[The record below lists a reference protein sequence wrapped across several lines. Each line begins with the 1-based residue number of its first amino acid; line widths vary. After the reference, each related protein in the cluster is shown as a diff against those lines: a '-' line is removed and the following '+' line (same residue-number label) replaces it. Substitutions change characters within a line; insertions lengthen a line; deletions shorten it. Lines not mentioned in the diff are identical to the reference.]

1 MRTMFVLRGAPGCGK
16 STWIKDN
23 GLTPYTLEA
32 DNLRLLWQGPVLKA
46 DGEFAIGQN
55 NDRKVWNL
63 LHQMLEE
70 RMERGEFIVVD
81 ATHYKS
87 TLLNQYKKLIA
98 HYRYR
103 AYVVDFTNVPLETLL
118 ERNAQREPYKRVPEE
133 VIRKMAAVFEK
144 DEEVSSTFTVVTP
157 EDAAAKLQESLLF
170 DYNRYNKMVV
180 FGDIHGCF
188 EPLKQYFAE
197 NPFDENTAYIFVGDY
212 LDRGIQNK
220 EVVEFLLGIY
230 KNKNVLLLEGNH
242 EKWLRM
248 YADDEGAEVLMNA
261 EDEKVLRKFVDKD
274 FFIRFNRNKIRNF
287 GFIQNTMPQLAGFK
301 KKDLRQLCR
310 KFGQMAYVEFRGKKY
325 FISHGGIPVIPTVF
339 VNSSQMVDG
348 TGKFEDLDTLYA
360 AWKKNTDGNTVLVH
374 GHRNVFEYPAKIGD
388 TIYNLCSDVELGAS
402 LRVLEIAEESVQVK
416 EFANPVFDEKLVT
429 KAAQVDVLPTK
440 TDNELLRQLNNS
452 DLVKK
457 KLLQGGIV
465 SYNFTRDAFYQKQWN
480 ELTCTAR
487 GLFVDNKTEKVICR
501 SYNKF
506 FNWGEVEATRPE
518 NLKKTL
524 VFPVTAY
531 KKENGF
537 LAMVSYDWNK
547 EDLMVCS
554 KSVNTG
560 EFVGM
565 IKEALDSLGD
575 GVKEKLKAFARENN
589 CSFVFE
595 CVNQDKDPHIIRYDK
610 NVLFLLD
617 IVENSFYMNRKPYAE
632 VRQIAA
638 DMGLTCKSVS
648 SVFETWEALYD
659 FVKEQDR
666 SDTIR
671 YEGWVFEDANGF
683 MVKYKS
689 RFYRFWKQMR
699 AVKQAMEMG
708 HTLKKTFTNEAEV
721 RIYNLM
727 KQLYMEGKLEGMSII
742 DVEEAYYSL
751 QDKQEKEQ
759 E

>member
-46 DGEFAIGQN
+46 DGAFAIGQN
-55 NDRKVWNL
+55 HDRRVWNL
-63 LHQMLEE
+63 LHEMLEE

-87 TLLNQYKKLIA
+87 TLLNQYKKLIS

-157 EDAAAKLQESLLF
+157 EEAVAKLRENLLF
-170 DYNRYNKMVV
+170 DYNRYNKIVV
-180 FGDIHGCF
+180 FGDIHGCY

-197 NPFDENTAYIFVGDY
+197 NPFEENTAYIFVGDY

-220 EVVEFLLGIY
+220 EVVEFLLSLY

-248 YADDEGAEVLMNA
+248 YAEDDGAEVLMNEA
-261 EDEKVLRKFVDKD
+261 DEKVLRKFVDKD
-274 FFIRFNRNKIRNF
+274 FFIKFNKKKIRNY
-287 GFIQNTMPQLAGFK
+287 GFIEKTMPQLAGFK

-310 KFGQMAYVEFRGKKY
+310 KFGQMAYVTFRGKNY
-325 FISHGGIPVIPTVF
+325 FISHGGIPVIPTIF
-339 VNSSQMVDG
+339 VNAEQLVEG
-348 TGKFEDLDTLYA
+348 TGKFEDLDSLYE
-360 AWKKNTDGNTVLVH
+360 AWKKNTDGNTILIH
-374 GHRNVFEYPAKIGD
+374 GHRNVFEYPAKISD
-388 TIYNLCSDVELGAS
+388 NIYNLCSNVETGDP
-402 LRVLEIAEESVQVK
+402 LRVLEITGDAIEVK
-416 EFANPVFDEKLVT
+416 EYENPVFDENCVL
-429 KAAQVDVLPTK
+429 KAAQVDVIPTK

-465 SYNFTRDAFYQKQWN
+465 SYNFSRDAFYQKQWN

-547 EDLMVCS
+547 DELLVCS

-565 IKEALDSLGD
+565 IKEALDELGED
-575 GVKEKLKAFARENN
+575 VKEKLKVYARDHG
-589 CSFVFE
+589 CTFVFE
-595 CVNQDKDPHIIRYDK
+595 CVNQDKDPHIIRYAK
-610 NVLFLLD
+610 NELYLLEVVD
-617 IVENSFYMNRKPYAE
+617 NSFYFKRKSYAE
-632 VRQIAA
+632 LQQLAKE
-638 DMGLTCKSVS
+638 MGLTCKSIS
-648 SVFETWEALYD
+648 YVFDTWEALYS

-666 SDTIR
+666 SDAIR

-689 RFYRFWKQMR
+689 KFYRFWKQMR

-727 KQLYMEGKLEGMSII
+727 KQFYMEGKLERMSII
-742 DVEEAYYSL
+742 DVEEAYYAL
-751 QDKQEKEQ
+751 LDKQEE
-759 E
+759 

>member
-23 GLTPYTLEA
+23 GLLPYTLEA

-55 NDRKVWNL
+55 NDRRVWNL

-87 TLLNQYKKLIA
+87 TLLNQYKKLISR
-98 HYRYR
+98 YRYR
-103 AYVVDFTNVPLETLL
+103 AYVVDFTDVPLEILL

-133 VIRKMAAVFEK
+133 VIRKMTAVFEK
-144 DEEVSSTFTVVTP
+144 DEEVSSTFMVVTP
-157 EDAAAKLQESLLF
+157 EEAAAKLQESLLF

-248 YADDEGAEVLMNA
+248 YADDDGAEVLMNA

-274 FFIRFNRNKIRNF
+274 FFIRFNRNKIRNI
-287 GFIQNTMPQLAGFK
+287 GFIQNTMPQLAGFR

-325 FISHGGIPVIPTVF
+325 FISHGGIPAVPTVF
-339 VNSSQMVDG
+339 VNSAQMIDG

-360 AWKKNTDGNTVLVH
+360 AWKKNTDGNTVLIH

-388 TIYNLCSDVELGAS
+388 TIYNLCSDVELGAP
-402 LRVLEIAEESVQVK
+402 LRVLEITEEGEQVK
-416 EFANPVFDEKLVT
+416 EFANPVFDKNLVT
-429 KAAQVDVLPTK
+429 KASQVDVLPTK

-452 DLVKK
+452 ELVKK

-560 EFVGM
+560 GFVGM
-565 IKEALDSLGD
+565 IKDALDLLGD
-575 GVKEKLKAFARENN
+575 GVKEQLKTYTRDNR

-617 IVENSFYMNRKPYAE
+617 IVDNSFYMNRKHYEE

-648 SVFETWEALYD
+648 YVFETWEALYD

-666 SDTIR
+666 SDAIR

-699 AVKQAMEMG
+699 TVKQAIEMG

-727 KQLYMEGKLEGMSII
+727 KQFYMEGKLEGMSII
-742 DVEEAYYSL
+742 DVEEAYYAL
-751 QDKQEKEQ
+751 QDTHEEG
-759 E
+759 

>member
-55 NDRKVWNL
+55 NDRRVWNL

-98 HYRYR
+98 HYQYR
-103 AYVVDFTNVPLETLL
+103 AYVVDFTDVPLETLL
-118 ERNAQREPYKRVPEE
+118 KRNAQREPYKRVPEE

-157 EDAAAKLQESLLF
+157 EEAAAKLQESLLF

-287 GFIQNTMPQLAGFK
+287 GFIRDTIPQLAGFK

-325 FISHGGIPVIPTVF
+325 FISHGGIPVTPTVF

-374 GHRNVFEYPAKIGD
+374 GHRNVFEYPAKISD
-388 TIYNLCSDVELGAS
+388 TIYNLCSDVELGAP
-402 LRVLEIAEESVQVK
+402 LRVLEITEEGAQVK
-416 EFANPVFDEKLVT
+416 EFVNPVFDDNLVT

-547 EDLMVCS
+547 EELMVCS

-565 IKEALDSLGD
+565 IKEALDLLGD
-575 GVKEKLKAFARENN
+575 GVKAKLKAFARDNN

-632 VRQIAA
+632 VQQIAT

-648 SVFETWEALYD
+648 YVFETWEALYE

-689 RFYRFWKQMR
+689 KFYRFWKQMR

-742 DVEEAYYSL
+742 DVEEAYYAL

>member
-1 MRTMFVLRGAPGCGK
+1 MFVLRGAPGCGK

-46 DGEFAIGQN
+46 DGEFAIAQS
-55 NDRKVWNL
+55 NDGRVWKL
-63 LHQMLEE
+63 LLQMLEE
-70 RMERGEFIVVD
+70 RMGRGEFIVVD

-87 TLLNQYKKLIA
+87 TLLNQYKKLIS

-103 AYVVDFTNVPLETLL
+103 AYVVDFTDVPLETLL

-144 DEEVSSTFTVVTP
+144 DEEVSRAFTVVTP
-157 EDAAAKLQESLLF
+157 EEAVAKLQESLLF
-170 DYNRYNKMVV
+170 DYNRYNKIVV

-220 EVVEFLLGIY
+220 EVVDFLLDIY
-230 KNKNVLLLEGNH
+230 EKKNVLLLEGNH
-242 EKWLRM
+242 EQWLRM
-248 YADDEGAEVLMNA
+248 YADDDGAEVLMNA
-261 EDEKVLRKFVDKD
+261 DDEKVLRKFVDKD
-274 FFIRFNRNKIRNF
+274 FFVKFNRNKIRNF
-287 GFIQNTMPQLAGFK
+287 GFIKNTMPQLAAFK

-325 FISHGGIPVIPTVF
+325 FISHGGIPVTPTIF
-339 VNSSQMVDG
+339 VNSTQFVAG
-348 TGKFEDLDTLYA
+348 TGKYEDLDSLYNS
-360 AWKKNTDGNTVLVH
+360 WKKNTDENTILIH
-374 GHRNVFEYPAKIGD
+374 GHRNVFEYPAKIND
-388 TIYNLCSDVELGAS
+388 SIYNLCGKVELGDP
-402 LRVLEIAEESVQVK
+402 LRVLEITEEGEQVK
-416 EFANPVFDEKLVT
+416 EYENHIFNKNLVA
-429 KAAQVDVLPTK
+429 KIAQVDVIPTK
-440 TDNELLRQLNNS
+440 TENELLRQLNNS

-457 KLLQGGIV
+457 KFLKGGLI
-465 SYNFTRDAFYQKQWN
+465 SYNFSRDAFYQKQWN

-537 LAMVSYDWNK
+537 LAMISYNWNTD
-547 EDLMVCS
+547 ELLVCS
-554 KSVNTG
+554 KSVNCG

-565 IKEALDSLGD
+565 INEALDDLGD
-575 GVKEKLKAFARENN
+575 EVKDKLKAYTRDNN

-595 CVNQDKDPHIIRYDK
+595 CVNQDKDPHIIRYDR

-617 IVENSFYMNRKPYAE
+617 IVENSFYMSRKPYAE
-632 VRQIAA
+632 VRQISE
-638 DMGLTCKSVS
+638 DMGLNCKSVTN
-648 SVFETWEALYD
+648 VFETWETLFE

-666 SDTIR
+666 SYVIH

-683 MVKYKS
+683 MVKFKS
-689 RFYRFWKQMR
+689 KFYRFWKRMR
-699 AVKQAMEMG
+699 EIKQAMEAG
-708 HTLKKTFTNEAEV
+708 HTLKKSFTNEAEV

-742 DVEEAYYSL
+742 DVEEAYYAL
-751 QDKQEKEQ
+751 QDKQE
-759 E
+759 